1 MCKILFTVVLF
12 HHPLEAEV
20 VQASVTRV
28 VAVPGIP
35 LDTWDTIRY
44 QWIPSLRRTGARG
57 DESEGELGAGGA
69 S

>member
-35 LDTWDTIRY
+35 WDTIRY
-44 QWIPSLRRTGARG
+44 QWTGARG
-57 DESEGELGAGGA
+57 DESEGERGAGWA